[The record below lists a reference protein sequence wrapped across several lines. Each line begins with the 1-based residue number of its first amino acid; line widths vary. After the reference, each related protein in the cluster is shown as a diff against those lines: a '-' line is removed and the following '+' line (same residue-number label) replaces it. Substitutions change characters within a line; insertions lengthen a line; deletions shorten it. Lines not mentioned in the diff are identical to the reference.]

1 MKNHK
6 IAIKSEAQLEANYRF
21 TILDESIIAKVLLK
35 DWGVDINIRNIER
48 LVESI
53 RKPSTAF
60 AAHILAVVGSYR
72 GPEIRVV
79 EAHNKIPN
87 VLRYEMAKLIAGQTV
102 TPTFSANYL
111 AL

>member
-1 MKNHK
+1 MKNQK

-53 RKPSTAF
+53 RRPSDSF
-60 AAHILAVVGSYR
+60 AAHIMAVISSYT
-72 GPEIRVV
+72 GPELRVV

-87 VLRYEMAKLIAGQTV
+87 ILRYEMAKLIAGQTV
-102 TPTFSANYL
+102 TPTFKANYL